1 MIDNKAIFHYLNP
14 EGCWHEMKG
23 GVLRPARCIHGC
35 GLRLSIND
43 WIACGKK
50 VNPDYTTEHGFF
62 LLLAGLRAKGFDVDM
77 RAFTECTA
85 EIWRWVGAVPDEV
98 THASHPTDI
107 RIALA
112 EAVMEL
118 IPKDGEL

>member
-14 EGCWHEMKG
+14 DGCWHEINEGKN
-23 GVLRPARCIHGC
+23 PCIKCGNDLEFGIGC
-35 GLRLSIND
+35 Y
-43 WIACGKK
+43 
-50 VNPDYTTEHGFF
+50 NPDYTTEHGFF
-62 LLLAGLRAKGFDVDM
+62 LLLDGLKNVNDGDLRV
-77 RAFTECTA
+77 
-85 EIWRWVGAVPDEV
+85 EV
-98 THASHPTDI
+98 RQTSNIYIVRLKEFGRKLGLGIDADI